1 MMGMN
6 RTDDDVNGKDDEAYC
21 QISSVIT
28 AEVAH
33 RFYRSHGLKNTAS
46 AKCNIVILVRIKY

>member
-1 MMGMN
+1 MGMN

-33 RFYRSHGLKNTAS
+33 RFLPLSRSEEYG
-46 AKCNIVILVRIKY
+46 